1 MGLFGASSP
10 FDADIEKATSEKN
23 TTEQWGVIMDICDK
37 VGSSSTNAKDC
48 LKSIMKRLAHND
60 PHVVIQAITLLDAC
74 VNNCGRNFHLEVASR
89 DFENEYRRIVTKN
102 SAPVTGKLVALL
114 KRWSEGEFKT
124 DPQLNLIPSFY
135 QKLKAE
141 GLESS
146 EPVEK
151 PKAPPTFSK
160 DPNVV
165 QSQQEADDIA
175 KAIELSLKESKNA
188 SPKAS
193 GGGSTTSSV
202 LYPLIGMSGG
212 SFTASATPQ
221 GQEPRKV
228 RALYDFEAA
237 EDNELT
243 FSVGEFIHVLDDSD
257 PNWWKGYNQRGEG
270 LFPSNF
276 VTADLSVEPESVR
289 VDKLK
294 KSVQF
299 EDEVQQ
305 PDEEDKQEPVEIN
318 EEKIDRLLHL
328 LHEANP
334 EDPSQDTPEMLALE
348 QQVNQM
354 GPLIDAELERVD
366 RKHAQLTQLSSD
378 LVEAINLY
386 HTLMREPE
394 KPSYMQAFN
403 QQPPSMY
410 HPQAM
415 PGMYGMPPA
424 SLYQM
429 PPASS
434 GPGMPPMHMM
444 ASGPMSHPQHGPP
457 PHMLH
462 QAMAGMSL
470 AATNVTP
477 ALPAQGQPVPPQ
489 MQNGHSSAMPPPN
502 AVPPPGHGFPPAFT
516 SGAPAQS
523 YASVA
528 AQGQLSQPQ
537 MPHVQSQMPPT
548 MSQAN
553 MAPPFQGPPHSH
565 HMMMRPPQ
573 APMGGV
579 PMPDKTNI
587 PVYQQR

>member
-10 FDADIEKATSEKN
+10 FDTDIEKATSEKN

-37 VGSSSTNAKDC
+37 VGSSSINAKDC

-89 DFENEYRRIVTKN
+89 EFENEFRRIVSKN
-102 SAPVTGKLVALL
+102 SAPVTGKLVGLL
-114 KRWSEGEFKT
+114 KKWSEDEFKT

-135 QKLKAE
+135 QKLKSE

-146 EPVEK
+146 DAADK
-151 PKAPPTFSK
+151 PKPQPTFSK

-175 KAIELSLKESKNA
+175 KAIELSLKESKTA

-193 GGGSTTSSV
+193 AGGASSSSV

-212 SFTASATPQ
+212 GSFTSSAASAAA
-221 GQEPRKV
+221 QEPRKV

-243 FSVGEFIHVLDDSD
+243 FTVGEIIHVLDDSD

-276 VTADLSVEPESVR
+276 VTADLSVEPEAMRLEKV
-289 VDKLK
+289 K

-299 EDEVQQ
+299 EDESL

-348 QQVNQM
+348 LQVNQM

-394 KPSYMQAFN
+394 KPPSYMPPAFS
-403 QQPPSMY
+403 QQPTSMY
-410 HPQAM
+410 MPQSM
-415 PGMYGMPPA
+415 PGMYGMPPGG
-424 SLYQM
+424 LYQL

-434 GPGMPPMHMM
+434 GPGMPPPAMQM
-444 ASGPMSHPQHGPP
+444 MSHPQHAPP

-470 AATNVTP
+470 ATNVTP
-477 ALPAQGQPVPPQ
+477 SMPPQSQAPVPVAVPPQ
-489 MQNGHSSAMPPPN
+489 MQNGHSSA
-502 AVPPPGHGFPPAFT
+502 VPPPGHSFPQAF
-516 SGAPAQS
+516 A
-523 YASVA
+523 
-528 AQGQLSQPQ
+528 GQQQMPQ
-537 MPHVQSQMPPT
+537 MQSQMPP
-548 MSQAN
+548 
-553 MAPPFQGPPHSH
+553 QGVFMGGP
-565 HMMMRPPQ
+565 MFRPPQ
-573 APMGGV
+573 SMDGGGV

-587 PVYQQR
+587 PVYQQQR

>member
-1 MGLFGASSP
+1 
-10 FDADIEKATSEKN
+10 
-23 TTEQWGVIMDICDK
+23 MDICDK
-37 VGSSSTNAKDC
+37 VGSSSTNAKEC

-89 DFENEYRRIVTKN
+89 DFENEYKRIVAKN
-102 SAPVTGKLVALL
+102 QPPVTGKLVGLL
-114 KRWSEGEFKT
+114 KRWTEGEFKS

-141 GLESS
+141 GLESND
-146 EPVEK
+146 PAEK
-151 PKAPPTFSK
+151 PKTQPTFSK

-175 KAIELSLKESKNA
+175 KAIELSLKESKTA

-193 GGGSTTSSV
+193 GGGGGSSTSSSV

-212 SFTASATPQ
+212 TFSSPSSSNAQA
-221 GQEPRKV
+221 QEPRKV

-243 FSVGEFIHVLDDSD
+243 FTVGEIIHVVDDSD

-276 VTADLSVEPESVR
+276 VTADLSVEPESLR
-289 VDKLK
+289 LDKVK

-299 EDEVQQ
+299 ADEDTPLLEEV
-305 PDEEDKQEPVEIN
+305 KQEPVEIN

-366 RKHAQLTQLSSD
+366 GKHAQLTQLSTD

-394 KPSYMQAFN
+394 KPSYMGAAFN
-403 QQPPSMY
+403 QPTSMY
-410 HPQAM
+410 HHPQSM
-415 PGMYGMPPA
+415 PGMYGMPPG

-429 PPASS
+429 PPAATA
-434 GPGMPPMHMM
+434 GAGMPPSMHMLPPGM
-444 ASGPMSHPQHGPP
+444 THTQHMPQSQQ
-457 PHMLH
+457 MLH
-462 QAMAGMSL
+462 QAMAGLSL

-477 ALPAQGQPVPPQ
+477 SLPPQIPAQMPPLQQQQQQQPQQVPHQQPPPPHQQQMPPQQHAVPPQ
-489 MQNGHSSAMPPPN
+489 MQNGHSTAPPSH
-502 AVPPPGHGFPPAFT
+502 VHSFPPQAAF
-516 SGAPAQS
+516 
-523 YASVA
+523 ASVA
-528 AQGQLSQPQ
+528 Q
-537 MPHVQSQMPPT
+537 
-548 MSQAN
+548 
-553 MAPPFQGPPHSH
+553 
-565 HMMMRPPQ
+565 PQ
-573 APMGGV
+573 APAMSPMQCQMPMSQPGPHPYQATLPHMMTRPLPQTTMSGV

-587 PVYQQR
+587 PVYQQQR